1 MSISGIGQNYY
12 HNNVAT
18 VRNTKNV
25 NSTGKN
31 DGFAGKV
38 TEKNPVSPE
47 DMTLEEYKAYFNE
60 KMDALYTHP
69 SQRNMNWVID
79 ITDAAYKRMQT
90 DPEYEQKILDA
101 LAKNKA
107 VDFGGNI
114 PQIAYTHV
122 DSTWEGC
129 YVYTPQISYMHIDD
143 TWEGC
148 YGYTK
153 GMKENDSYTKGISSK
168 HENNVKKKN
177 EKDRKKQ
184 ILEEYIEEQIQA
196 RKDILEFRKEENFKH
211 KEQNIEL
218 NKKALALRAYNQQ
231 ILEEH

>member
-1 MSISGIGQNYY
+1 MEDSKMSISGIGQNYY

-114 PQIAYTHV
+114 PKIAYTHV
-122 DSTWEGC
+122 DS
-129 YVYTPQISYMHIDD
+129 

-168 HENNVKKKN
+168 HENNVKKKK
-177 EKDRKKQ
+177 EDRNKEL
-184 ILEEYIEEQIQA
+184 LEEYVEKRIQA

>member
-60 KMDALYTHP
+60 KMNSLYTHP
-69 SQRNMNWVID
+69 SQRNRNDIID

-90 DPEYEQKILDA
+90 DPEYEKKILDA

-107 VDFGGNI
+107 VNFGVPGNLSSMI
-114 PQIAYTHV
+114 LFN
-122 DSTWEGC
+122 
-129 YVYTPQISYMHIDD
+129 ISVNSAWD
-143 TWEGC
+143 T
-148 YGYTK
+148 TAALFT
-153 GMKENDSYTKGISSK
+153 SVFVSFSK
-168 HENNVKKKN
+168 
-177 EKDRKKQ
+177 
-184 ILEEYIEEQIQA
+184 
-196 RKDILEFRKEENFKH
+196 FF
-211 KEQNIEL
+211 
-218 NKKALALRAYNQQ
+218 ALF
-231 ILEEH
+231 HF

>member
-1 MSISGIGQNYY
+1 MEVGSVYGSYY
-12 HNNVAT
+12 ETAKSYMGL
-18 VRNTKNV
+18 RKEE
-25 NSTGKN
+25 KQA
-31 DGFAGKV
+31 GFAEKV
-38 TEKNPVSPE
+38 TDKSQVSPE

-129 YVYTPQISYMHIDD
+129 Y
-143 TWEGC
+143 
-148 YGYTK
+148 GYTK

-184 ILEEYIEEQIQA
+184 LLEEYIEEQIQA